1 MKSHRLLNSLF
12 ILGLLG
18 SVLLASGCQSAS
30 LGSLMSNPFSGP
42 VPQQWEPE
50 IVEGTLAPDEAP

>member
-12 ILGLLG
+12 ILALLG
-18 SVLLASGCQSAS
+18 SVLLGSGCQSAS

-50 IVEGTLAPDEAP
+50 IVEGTLADDDAP